1 MSYEPN
7 DDEPRWLTA
16 LYMFGWVALWLF
28 VAILMLACIFGG
40 ILYTWKG

>member
-7 DDEPRWLTA
+7 DDEPRWLAA
-16 LYMFGWVALWLF
+16 LYLAGWTVLWFF
-28 VAILMLACIFGG
+28 VAVLMLGCIFGG